1 RTVNGAGWCTLPS
14 TVQTLLQFFH
24 RYWHFQRCSSTVPRP
39 AKKIHTWHSRLLP
52 CTPYSTKRLPHIC
65 FVYDIRPCTPPYSG
79 LPVGINSSPVPPCY
93 LMSHISIPL
102 EPYIHP
108 QT

>member
-1 RTVNGAGWCTLPS
+1 MGLTSQTRQVTSVLQRCSTVGVVHGTVQFSTVKRWQRCTVEMPRTVNGAGWCTLPS

-52 CTPYSTKRLPHIC
+52 FTPL
-65 FVYDIRPCTPPYSG
+65 
-79 LPVGINSSPVPPCY
+79 LN
-93 LMSHISIPL
+93 
-102 EPYIHP
+102 
-108 QT
+108 